1 MIFGTVVVKYFKMKP
16 FYKGKFVGNYKQSSH

>member
-1 MIFGTVVVKYFKMKP
+1 VVVKYFKMKP